1 MNVSFFGYLVK
12 NPEVRTTNS
21 GAQITRFRVR
31 TNLVRKDEQ
40 GHRKTAFIDVACFG
54 KQGEL
59 ITSNFVNKSRIF
71 VSGEID
77 DIQSNTGN
85 NGQIYTNIS
94 MNLQSFE
101 FVDSKEEQAALFA
114 AEGRATGGQPVAPGM
129 PVGMPGAP
137 AMPGMPGVAQ
147 PGVPVAPG
155 MPGMPAMAQ
164 PGVPGVPQPTA
175 QPAPAMPAMPAMP
188 AGIPGA
194 PAMPA
199 APAMQ
204 APAAQPV
211 APAPQPAMA
220 APAGVPAMP
229 AMPAGLSA
237 SAFAGL

>member
-137 AMPGMPGVAQ
+137 AMPAMPGVAQ
-147 PGVPVAPG
+147 PGVPVA
-155 MPGMPAMAQ
+155 PGMPAMAQ

-175 QPAPAMPAMPAMP
+175 QPAPAMPSMP

-194 PAMPA
+194 PAMPV

>member
-12 NPEVRTTNS
+12 NPEIRTTNS

-31 TNLVRKDEQ
+31 TNMVRKDEQ

-101 FVDSKEEQAALFA
+101 FIDSKEEQAALFA
-114 AEGRATGGQPVAPGM
+114 AEGRATGGQPVAPAGM
-129 PVGMPGAP
+129 PVGVPGAP
-137 AMPGMPGVAQ
+137 AMPGMPGMAQ
-147 PGVPVAPG
+147 PGVPVTPTVPG
-155 MPGMPAMAQ
+155 VPNMTQ
-164 PGVPGVPQPTA
+164 PGVPGVPQPA
-175 QPAPAMPAMPAMP
+175 APAMPGMP

-204 APAAQPV
+204 APAAQPA

-220 APAGVPAMP
+220 APAGIPAMP